1 MSNSLGVLTLDLVA
15 KIRDFVEPLRQAERQ
30 TSTTSKSILKDFDVA
45 SLAVKTFGAIVAG
58 VTITDL
64 AGFVSR
70 TIDAGNEIKKLALLS
85 NASTSQFQYYAYGA
99 KTAGFEIEDFADKMK
114 DMQDRIGDFQQTG
127 GGPLADF
134 FTNIAPLVGVTIQ
147 QFQKLSGPEA
157 LQLFYDSLEKVGA
170 TKNDIKFYM
179 ESIIGD
185 SSKLLPLLE
194 NGGAGFKK
202 FGDAA
207 KAAGAI
213 LSEDVVNDLAQT
225 KESLQ
230 LLDLKW
236 EGLKNRLAS
245 DITPIIKEAVDNF
258 DTIQAVVVAL
268 AAALGAKLIFQVG
281 ALSVQFAFGVAEGIR
296 YQMTLAAMAG
306 QSVRTAAAMGI
317 LKGAIGFLGGPAGI
331 AMLAVQGVAAYS
343 AFKYMKSGSQ
353 DLSSNLDAQSLS
365 VQELIKKYNELTSAQ
380 KEAFTFEE
388 SKKLVEATKDY
399 KNAKSNFYDSAVG
412 IAYEGANSDTNVA
425 KIDSL
430 VKSFKNGEITAL
442 AFADA
447 MSEMGVYS
455 KEQIST
461 TVKFAEVNDN
471 AKLKLENQQKVV
483 ETLTGKANKL
493 TETHKATTLAIS
505 DQTRAYQ
512 ALTEKQRSYITQLNQ
527 DSLRENYIKDLVGRG
542 FSQEKANTFADTQA
556 SVNEGYAFKKALPK
570 EVVEV
575 TLNDFNRKNYELSAN
590 DRKKIAGAVAFVTAN
605 SLENISK
612 SKGIPGNLLTGLI
625 AQESGGKNLTSPKGA
640 KGEFQTTAIFRKQHA
655 ATLKAGNYSHAAY
668 AQAASDELLTA
679 YKEFGNWTD
688 ALMAYNGGVG
698 GTRAFK
704 AGRISSRVKAQ
715 GGYQII
721 GGQGY
726 ISPEKAEEMR
736 NYPNQVLKYQA
747 GANGSSKIDQS
758 MSMPTSEDLL
768 KWQNE
773 AIQTGQAVQDA
784 KDAFEKQL
792 STPLKQMELENNET
806 VEKLQEAYAD
816 DPKKLKE
823 MLDKNNVLYQA
834 NLNQLIADRK
844 NEYDQ
849 YFSFEKDRV
858 TQISESYDYEI
869 SKIKENTNFT
879 VAERNKMAAAKE
891 RQKQSDIE
899 SVKREEQ
906 LQVQSAFE
914 AYMNETEIVL
924 TRYKVERDEI
934 TKNYQLSK
942 DTREKLIQANQMAV
956 GAVLDKNRQKID
968 DRQYQ
973 SLDYVYRKQQPSQAA
988 WTDLQ
993 NQYDGDQGALSKA
1006 YSEQRGGIFSGVDDE
1021 MERNAQLLTAHEDY
1035 LMAKAALDD
1044 EYAQREKDLIQ
1055 SQHDIQMNIW
1065 QDLLSRTG
1073 TIFSQMAEMI
1083 KNTAGESS
1091 AAYKVMFLT
1100 NQSISMAQAMI
1111 NTEVAATKAMA
1122 EGGFVM
1128 GIPMATAI
1136 RGLGYASVGLIAAQT
1151 IAGFSEGGYT
1161 GDGGKYEAAGI
1172 VHKGEGVLTQEEV
1185 SALGGPVGFEYLRKA
1200 IRTGDLFENSEISA
1214 SQSFMALAGYAEGG
1228 FVGGDVSLGGLS
1240 LPKQINKPMNTSMAQ
1255 YAGGDINITVQVSD
1269 SGVTTSGGNT
1279 QDQKQ
1284 LAQLIGNTVKAVLR
1298 KEKGQ
1303 GGLLSK

>member
-170 TKNDIKFYM
+170 TENDIKFYM

-194 NGGAGFKK
+194 NGGAGFKR

-207 KAAGAI
+207 KASGAI
-213 LSEDVVNDLAQT
+213 LSEDVVNDLDET
-225 KESLQ
+225 KKSLQ

-245 DITPIIKEAVDNF
+245 DITPAIKDAVDNF

-268 AAALGAKLIFQVG
+268 ASVLGVKLLFQVG
-281 ALSVQFAFGVAEGIR
+281 ALSVQFAVGVAQSAA
-296 YQMTLAAMAG
+296 YQASLMALQG
-306 QSVRTAAAMGI
+306 QSLRTATAMGV
-317 LKGAIGFLGGPAGI
+317 LKAISGALGGPLGI
-331 AMLAVQGVAAYS
+331 GLLVAQGAAAY
-343 AFKYMKSGSQ
+343 ATFKYMKSGSQ

-380 KEAFTFEE
+380 KEAFSFEE

-399 KNAKSNFYDSAVG
+399 KNAKANFYDSAVG
-412 IAYEGANSDTNVA
+412 IAYEGANSDTAVA
-425 KIDSL
+425 KVDTL

-442 AFADA
+442 SFADA
-447 MSEMGVYS
+447 LSEMGIYS

-461 TVKFAEVNDN
+461 AVKFAEVNDN

-493 TETHKATTLAIS
+493 GETHKATTLAIS

-556 SVNEGYAFKKALPK
+556 SVNEGFAFKKGLPK
-570 EVVEV
+570 EVVEAA
-575 TLNDFNRKNYELSAN
+575 LKDFNSKNYELSAS
-590 DRKKIAGAVAFVTAN
+590 DRKKIAGAVAYA
-605 SLENISK
+605 LKYNIEELGK
-612 SKGIPGNLLTGLI
+612 AGGLPQNLLTGLL
-625 AQESGGKNLTSPKGA
+625 ATESAGGKNLTSPTGA
-640 KGEFQTTAIFRKQHA
+640 KGAWQTTEVFRKQHA
-655 ATLKAGNYSHAAY
+655 KILKDGNYSEVAY
-668 AQAASDELLTA
+668 AQAAIKDL
-679 YKEFGNWTD
+679 KDNFMKFGNWAD
-688 ALMAYNGGVG
+688 AIMAYNGGAG
-698 GTRAFK
+698 GVDAFK
-704 AGRISSRVKAQ
+704 AGRVSDKVKTLSGSQ
-715 GGYQII
+715 KID
-721 GGQGY
+721 GQLY
-726 ISPEKAEEMR
+726 LSPAKYKEMQEHQAR
-736 NYPNQVLKYQA
+736 VLKYQA
-747 GANGSSKIDQS
+747 GASNSTKVDQS
-758 MSMPTSEDLL
+758 MMMPTSEDLL

-773 AIQTGQAVQDA
+773 AIQTSQAVQDA

-792 STPLKQMELENNET
+792 STPLKQIELENNET

-834 NLNQLIADRK
+834 NRNQLIADRK

-869 SKIKENTNFT
+869 SKIKENTNFSL
-879 VAERNKMAAAKE
+879 AERKDMAAAKE
-891 RQKQSDIE
+891 RQKQSEIE

-924 TRYKVERDEI
+924 SRYKVERDEI

-942 DTREKLIQANQMAV
+942 ETREKLIQANQMAV
-956 GAVLDKNRQKID
+956 GEVLDKNRQKID

-973 SLDYVYRKQQPSQAA
+973 SLDYVYRQQQPSQAA

-993 NQYDGDQGALSKA
+993 NQYDGAQGSLSKD
-1006 YSEQRGGIFSGVDDE
+1006 YSEQRGGIFDSVDDDLD
-1021 MERNAQLLTAHEDY
+1021 RNAQLIAAHEDY

-1055 SQHDIQMNIW
+1055 SQQESQLSAWGN
-1065 QDLLSRTG
+1065 LLG
-1073 TIFSQMAEMI
+1073 QAQ
-1083 KNTAGESS
+1083 NTWGQITQSVKDANGDQS
-1091 AAYKVMFLT
+1091 AAFKSAFLMQQT
-1100 NQSISMAQAMI
+1100 FALGSAYVATHLAAIQAMAAPDMVLFGQKI
-1111 NTEVAATKAMA
+1111 VASQAILAM
-1122 EGGFVM
+1122 
-1128 GIPMATAI
+1128 
-1136 RGLGYASVGLIAAQT
+1136 GYANMALIGAQT
-1151 IAGFSEGGYT
+1151 IAGFSGGGYT
-1161 GDGGKYEAAGI
+1161 GEGGKYDVAGV
-1172 VHKGEGVLTQEEV
+1172 VHKGEVVWSQDDVNRWGGVTKVESMRLGLSGYSDGGVVGKNMNV
-1185 SALGGPVGFEYLRKA
+1185 SDRLLKQM
-1200 IRTGDLFENSEISA
+1200 DLSKSLSPKNSSNIIINNNASTKVAA
-1214 SQSFMALAGYAEGG
+1214 SQGSDGKIY
-1228 FVGGDVSLGGLS
+1228 
-1240 LPKQINKPMNTSMAQ
+1240 
-1255 YAGGDINITVQVSD
+1255 ITVDELPGLIAGQLRNPNSQISKSVQQN
-1269 SGVTTSGGNT
+1269 TT
-1279 QDQKQ
+1279 
-1284 LAQLIGNTVKAVLR
+1284 AVR
-1298 KEKGQ
+1298 RR
-1303 GGLLSK
+1303 

>member
-58 VTITDL
+58 VTINDL

-202 FGDAA
+202 FGEAA
-207 KAAGAI
+207 EAAGAI

-245 DITPIIKEAVDNF
+245 DITPIIKDAVDNF

-317 LKGAIGFLGGPAGI
+317 LKGTIGFLGGPAGI

-343 AFKYMKSGSQ
+343 AFKYMKASSQ

-399 KNAKSNFYDSAVG
+399 KNAKANFYDSAVG
-412 IAYEGANSDTNVA
+412 IAYVGANSDTAVA

-442 AFADA
+442 GFADA
-447 MSEMGVYS
+447 LSEMGIYS

-461 TVKFAEVNDN
+461 AVKFAEVNDN

-493 TETHKATTLAIS
+493 AEAHKATTLAIS

-570 EVVEV
+570 EVVEA
-575 TLNDFNRKNYELSAN
+575 TLSDFNRKNYELSAN

-625 AQESGGKNLTSPKGA
+625 AQESGGKNLTSPTGA
-640 KGEFQTTAIFRKQHA
+640 TGEFQTTTIFRKQHA
-655 ATLKAGNYSHAAY
+655 ATLKAGNYSHTAF
-668 AQAASDELLTA
+668 AQAASDELLKA
-679 YKEFGNWTD
+679 YKEFGNWAD
-688 ALMAYNGGVG
+688 ALMAYNGGVA
-698 GTRAFK
+698 GTKAFK
-704 AGRISSRVKAQ
+704 AGRVSDQVTAKGGSQLINGQLFLSPAKAR
-715 GGYQII
+715 
-721 GGQGY
+721 
-726 ISPEKAEEMR
+726 EMQ

-758 MSMPTSEDLL
+758 MIMPTSEDLL

-773 AIQTGQAVQDA
+773 AIQTSQAVQDA

-792 STPLKQMELENNET
+792 STPLKQMELENTET

-834 NLNQLIADRK
+834 NRNQLIADRK

-879 VAERNKMAAAKE
+879 VAERNKMASAKE

-914 AYMNETEIVL
+914 PYMNETEIVL
-924 TRYKVERDEI
+924 SRYKVERDEI

-942 DTREKLIQANQMAV
+942 ETREKLIQANQMAV
-956 GAVLDKNRQKID
+956 GAVLDKNRQKMD

-993 NQYDGDQGALSKA
+993 NQYDGDQGALSKD
-1006 YSEQRGGIFSGVDDE
+1006 YSEQRGGIFDSVGDE
-1021 MERNAQLLTAHEDY
+1021 MERNAQLIAAHDEY
-1035 LMAKAALDD
+1035 LQAKAALDD

-1055 SQHDIQMNIW
+1055 SQQESQLSAWGN
-1065 QDLLSRTG
+1065 LLG
-1073 TIFSQMAEMI
+1073 QAQ
-1083 KNTAGESS
+1083 NTWGQITQSVKDANGDQS
-1091 AAYKVMFLT
+1091 AAFKSAFLMQQT
-1100 NQSISMAQAMI
+1100 FALGSAYVATHLAAIQAMAAPDMVLFGQKI
-1111 NTEVAATKAMA
+1111 VASEAILAM
-1122 EGGFVM
+1122 
-1128 GIPMATAI
+1128 
-1136 RGLGYASVGLIAAQT
+1136 GYANMALIGAQT
-1151 IAGFSEGGYT
+1151 IAGFSGGGYT
-1161 GDGGKYEAAGI
+1161 GEGGKYDVAGV
-1172 VHKGEGVLTQEEV
+1172 VHKGEVVWSQDDVSRWGGVAKVESMRLGLSGYSDGGVVGMNMNV
-1185 SALGGPVGFEYLRKA
+1185 SDRLLKQM
-1200 IRTGDLFENSEISA
+1200 DLSKSLSPKNSSNIIINNNASTRVAA
-1214 SQSFMALAGYAEGG
+1214 SQGSDGKIY
-1228 FVGGDVSLGGLS
+1228 
-1240 LPKQINKPMNTSMAQ
+1240 
-1255 YAGGDINITVQVSD
+1255 ITVDELPGLIAGQLRNPNSQISKSVQQN
-1269 SGVTTSGGNT
+1269 TT
-1279 QDQKQ
+1279 
-1284 LAQLIGNTVKAVLR
+1284 AVR
-1298 KEKGQ
+1298 RR
-1303 GGLLSK
+1303 